1 MEKTKT
7 KEIDIIRL
15 FCLIIKEWRKLGFA
29 SIIGAVIGV
38 IIALCTPKVY
48 TASVTLIPEISS
60 SSVSLNSNL
69 ADMASQF
76 GIDLDKKNGMDA
88 IYPELYPDIF
98 ATTDFTM
105 AMFDVPVRTK
115 DDNSVK
121 PYLQHILKDSKIP
134 FWEYP
139 GQYLKKLISK
149 PAPATNNEGKDTYK
163 LSKKD
168 FELCKMTQANINCVV
183 DKKTS
188 IITISVK
195 DQDPLVAA
203 IMADTLRY
211 RLQEYITN
219 YRTKKARID
228 YNYFKKLSEETKRDY
243 QVARDKYTSFSDGN
257 TDIQLPSYQQKQ
269 TELEDNMQRLYD
281 NYKTMLVSMRQ
292 AHAKIQEN
300 TPAFVLLERAVTPNK
315 PSSTPRS
322 FIVLSYIILSWIITG
337 AWILYKKRH
346 TLAPST
352 EK

>member
-7 KEIDIIRL
+7 KEIDIIGL
-15 FCLIIKEWRKLGFA
+15 FCLIIKEWRKLGIA
-29 SIIGAVIGV
+29 TVIGAVVGV

-60 SSVSLNSNL
+60 SGMSLNSNL
-69 ADMASQF
+69 ADIASQF
-76 GIDLDKKNGMDA
+76 GVDLDNKNGIDA

-115 DDNSVK
+115 DDNATK
-121 PYLQHILKDSKIP
+121 PYLQHVLKDSKHP

-139 GQYLKKLISK
+139 GIYLRKILEKK
-149 PAPATNNEGKDTYK
+149 PAPTKNDAKDSYK

-168 FELCKMTQANINCVV
+168 FELCKMTQSNVNCVV

-211 RLQEYITN
+211 RLQEYITA
-219 YRTKKARID
+219 YKTKKARID
-228 YNYFKKLSEETKRDY
+228 YNYYKRLAEETKRDY
-243 QVARDKYTSFSDGN
+243 QVARDKYTAFCDGN
-257 TDIQLPSYQQKQ
+257 TDIQLPSYQQMQ

-281 NYKTMLVSMRQ
+281 NYKMILVSKRQ

-315 PSSTPRS
+315 PSSTPRV
-322 FIVLSYIILSWIITG
+322 FIVLSYIILSWVITG
-337 AWILYKKRH
+337 AWILYKK
-346 TLAPST
+346 TST
-352 EK
+352 HRKIIL